1 MKSQPDVTRLL
12 IELQGG
18 RREAFESLVDLMY
31 DDLRLI
37 ARRHLRFQGNI
48 ITLHTSGLIHEAYLK
63 LADRT
68 LLSWEDRGH
77 FLAVYTK
84 VMRNILIDMARSRLA
99 IKRGGDRVKVTLD
112 EHHNKVEA
120 QADELLAIDQA
131 LEKLA
136 QLDERL
142 ANIVECRFFAGL
154 NEVETGLALG
164 ISDRTVRRDWI
175 KARTILHGL
184 LDETRIGPE
193 YGSEN

>member
-1 MKSQPDVTRLL
+1 MASQPDVTRLL

-18 RREAFESLVDLMY
+18 RREAFESLVSLLY
-31 DDLRLI
+31 DDLRML
-37 ARRHLRFQGNI
+37 ARRHLRCQGNM
-48 ITLHTSGLIHEAYLK
+48 ITLHTSGLVHEAYLK

-68 LLSWEDRGH
+68 RLSWENRGH

-84 VMRNILIDMARSRLA
+84 VMRNILIDMARSKMA

-131 LEKLA
+131 LDKLA
-136 QLDERL
+136 ELDERL
-142 ANIVECRFFAGL
+142 ARVVECRFFAGL
-154 NEVETGLALG
+154 NESETGLALG
-164 ISDRTVRRDWI
+164 VSDRTVRRDWI

-184 LDETRIGPE
+184 LDDSKFKPGTGT
-193 YGSEN
+193 SN

>member
-1 MKSQPDVTRLL
+1 MASQPDVTRLL

-18 RREAFESLVDLMY
+18 RREAFESLVSLLY
-31 DDLRLI
+31 DDLRML
-37 ARRHLRFQGNI
+37 ARRHLRCQGNM
-48 ITLHTSGLIHEAYLK
+48 ITLHTSGLVHEAYLK

-68 LLSWEDRGH
+68 RLSWENRGH

-84 VMRNILIDMARSRLA
+84 VMRNILIDMARSKLA

-131 LEKLA
+131 LDKLA
-136 QLDERL
+136 ELDERL
-142 ANIVECRFFAGL
+142 ARTVECRFFAGL

-164 ISDRTVRRDWI
+164 VSDRTVRRDWI

-184 LDETRIGPE
+184 LDDAHFQSGTDG
-193 YGSEN
+193 GH